1 MGRSNKP
8 SNHPTIQPP
17 TTNHPTTNRRRRP
30 PRADVG
36 ECARMGTGMT
46 RAAWRM
52 ILLASLGGTL
62 EYYDF
67 VLFGIFAREI
77 GAAVFPSQDPLVSLM
92 VTFTTFAIGYL
103 ARPIGGIVLGRLG
116 DRLGR
121 RGVFLASI
129 FVTSAATLGIG
140 LVPTYASWG
149 IAASIVVV
157 VLRLT
162 QGFCLGGELP
172 GAITYVVE
180 SSPRMAPFVCSVVFA
195 CVTMGVALATT
206 IALVVGRVLSPAE
219 AALYGWRIAFVVGGI
234 MGLGG
239 FWLRQSF
246 EESPEF
252 VELQRLAASSKEP
265 IGELVRTHP
274 AQLVTGIAAQAVTA
288 SFAGLFFAHMPAYL
302 AAVARYDPATAVAA
316 QTYGVVLHAVLILG
330 AGMLANRYAPH
341 LLLRAGALVLVAGA
355 YPFYAALSAR
365 SVPILLLMTLAAL
378 AGALVNGTFAFVT
391 ADLFPTRIRFSGVAV
406 VQNISQTAFGGT
418 APLVATALIRDL
430 QSPVAPALVVV
441 ACGVMTFAG
450 SFAAGRYGG
459 RVRNT

>member
-1 MGRSNKP
+1 MA
-8 SNHPTIQPP
+8 T
-17 TTNHPTTNRRRRP
+17 
-30 PRADVG
+30 A
-36 ECARMGTGMT
+36 MT

-77 GAAVFPSQDPLVSLM
+77 GQAVFPSQDPLVSLM
-92 VTFTTFAIGYL
+92 ATFTTFAVGYL
-103 ARPIGGIVLGRLG
+103 ARPVGGLVLGRLG
-116 DRLGR
+116 DKFGR

-140 LVPTYASWG
+140 LVPTYESWG
-149 IAASIVVV
+149 IAASVLVVL
-157 VLRLT
+157 LRLT

-180 SSPRMAPFVCSVVFA
+180 SAPRMAPFVCSVVFA

-206 IALVVGRVLSPAE
+206 IALVVGGILGPAE
-219 AALYGWRIAFVVGGI
+219 AAVYGWRIAFIIGGL
-234 MGLGG
+234 MGLAGY
-239 FWLRQSF
+239 WLRRSF

-252 VELQRLAASSKEP
+252 VQLKRLAAASKEP

-274 AQLVTGIAAQAVTA
+274 RQIVAGIAAQAATG
-288 SFAGLFFAHMPAYL
+288 SFAGLFFAYMPAYL
-302 AAVARYDPATAVAA
+302 GAVAKYDPSTAVFA
-316 QTYGVVLHAVLILG
+316 QTYGVILHAALILA
-330 AGMLANRYAPH
+330 AGWLANRYAPH
-341 LLLRAGALVLVAGA
+341 ALMRAGGLVMAVGA
-355 YPFYAALSAR
+355 YPFYAALSSH
-365 SVPILLLMTLAAL
+365 SVNIMLLMTLAAL

-406 VQNISQTAFGGT
+406 VQNISQTVFGGT

-430 QSPVAPALVVV
+430 HTPSAPALVVIV
-441 ACGVMTFAG
+441 CGVMTFAG

-459 RVRNT
+459 RVRARNEAAA

>member
-1 MGRSNKP
+1 
-8 SNHPTIQPP
+8 
-17 TTNHPTTNRRRRP
+17 
-30 PRADVG
+30 
-36 ECARMGTGMT
+36 MT

-77 GAAVFPSQDPLVSLM
+77 GQAVFPSQDPLVSLM

-103 ARPIGGIVLGRLG
+103 ARPVGGLVLGRLG
-116 DRLGR
+116 DKFGR

-149 IAASIVVV
+149 IAASVLVVL
-157 VLRLT
+157 LRLT

-180 SSPRMAPFVCSVVFA
+180 SAPRMAPFVCGVVFA
-195 CVTMGVALATT
+195 CVTMGVALATA

-219 AALYGWRIAFVVGGI
+219 AALYGWRIAFIIGGL
-234 MGLGG
+234 MGLASY
-239 FWLRQSF
+239 WLRRSF

-252 VELQRLAASSKEP
+252 AQLKRLAGASKEP

-274 AQLVTGIAAQAVTA
+274 SQIVAGIAAQAVTA
-288 SFAGLFFAHMPAYL
+288 SFAGLFFAYMPAYL
-302 AAVARYDPATAVAA
+302 AAVAKYDAPTAVFA
-316 QTYGVVLHAVLILG
+316 QTYGVVLHATLILA
-330 AGMLANRYAPH
+330 AGWLANRYPPH
-341 LLLRAGALVLVAGA
+341 VINRIGSVVLAAGA
-355 YPFYAALSAR
+355 YPFYLALSNH
-365 SVPILLLMTLAAL
+365 SVNIILLMTLAAF

-418 APLVATALIRDL
+418 APLIATALIRNM
-430 QSPVAPALVVV
+430 QTPAAPALVVIV
-441 ACGVMTFAG
+441 CGVMTFAG

-459 RVRNT
+459 RVGARNEAAASL

>member
-1 MGRSNKP
+1 MAN
-8 SNHPTIQPP
+8 
-17 TTNHPTTNRRRRP
+17 
-30 PRADVG
+30 
-36 ECARMGTGMT
+36 GMT

-67 VLFGIFAREI
+67 VLFGIFARDI
-77 GAAVFPSQDPLVSLM
+77 GRAVFPSQDPLVSLM
-92 VTFTTFAIGYL
+92 VTFTTFAVGYL
-103 ARPIGGIVLGRLG
+103 ARPIGGLVLGRLG
-116 DRLGR
+116 DKFGR

-149 IAASIVVV
+149 IAASVVV
-157 VLRLT
+157 VLLRLT

-180 SSPRMAPFVCSVVFA
+180 SGPRMAPFVCSVVFA

-206 IALVVGRVLSPAE
+206 IALVVGRILSPAD
-219 AALYGWRIAFVVGGI
+219 AALYGWRIAFIIGGL
-234 MGLGG
+234 MGLISY
-239 FWLRQSF
+239 WLRRSF

-252 VELQRLAASSKEP
+252 VQLKRLAAASKEP
-265 IGELVRTHP
+265 IGELVRTHRRQIV
-274 AQLVTGIAAQAVTA
+274 AGIAAQTVTA

-302 AAVARYDPATAVAA
+302 AAVGKYDASTAVFA
-316 QTYGVVLHAVLILG
+316 QTYGVMLHAALILAVG
-330 AGMLANRYAPH
+330 SIANRYPPH
-341 LLLRAGALVLVAGA
+341 ALNRIGAVVLAAGA
-355 YPFYAALSAR
+355 YPFYVALSNH
-365 SVPILLLMTLAAL
+365 SINIMLLMTLAAV

-406 VQNISQTAFGGT
+406 VQNISQTVFGGT
-418 APLVATALIRDL
+418 APLLATALIRDL
-430 QSPVAPALVVV
+430 QNPAAPALVVIV
-441 ACGVMTFAG
+441 CGVITFAG

-459 RVRNT
+459 RVRSRNEAAA